1 MVRSYLLKDVLMLH
15 ELRESEKI
23 LLLLQLLAW
32 QIGQEVSTR
41 ELGRDDNSNIQE
53 CTTRLFFEIFPGYGM
68 LMFFW

>member
-53 CTTRLFFEIFPGYGM
+53 CTTRLFLKSSGVM
-68 LMFFW
+68 AC

>member
-15 ELRESEKI
+15 ELRESEKN
-23 LLLLQLLAW
+23 LLLQLLAW

-53 CTTRLFFEIFPGYGM
+53 CTTRLFLKSSGVMAY
-68 LMFFW
+68 

>member
-15 ELRESEKI
+15 ELRESEKN
-23 LLLLQLLAW
+23 LLLQLLAW

-53 CTTRLFFEIFPGYGM
+53 CTTRLFLKSSGVM
-68 LMFFW
+68 AC